1 MAEMMMV
8 IYLEKEKKEKR
19 VERKEISNLV
29 LASAAH
35 ILKME
40 RYRED

>member
-19 VERKEISNLV
+19 VERKEISNLR
-29 LASAAH
+29 
-35 ILKME
+35 I
-40 RYRED
+40 